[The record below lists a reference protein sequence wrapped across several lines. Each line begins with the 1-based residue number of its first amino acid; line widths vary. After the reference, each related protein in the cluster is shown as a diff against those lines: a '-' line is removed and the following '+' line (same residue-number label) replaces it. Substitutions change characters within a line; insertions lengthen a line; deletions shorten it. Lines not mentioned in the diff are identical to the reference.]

1 LTFRPSP
8 ILRGSTN
15 TENSISSSA
24 LRTSWTLPIMF
35 KTVYNLIYSLWWS
48 NLKHWTGRKIWPYSN
63 FELEKN
69 SYFLTWKK
77 IAGGSNRQ
85 LTAVTNKKQISNL
98 IEQKRRKYVMH
109 NIFTLIHL
117 AQTMDQEPLQMFY
130 VGLGESDAKKKERN
144 RYKINLCVKIELL
157 CQIGLLCYP
166 RCSLFYQF
174 LQQVSYERMVF
185 A

>member
-1 LTFRPSP
+1 
-8 ILRGSTN
+8 
-15 TENSISSSA
+15 
-24 LRTSWTLPIMF
+24 
-35 KTVYNLIYSLWWS
+35 
-48 NLKHWTGRKIWPYSN
+48 
-63 FELEKN
+63 
-69 SYFLTWKK
+69 
-77 IAGGSNRQ
+77 
-85 LTAVTNKKQISNL
+85 
-98 IEQKRRKYVMH
+98 MH

-157 CQIGLLCYP
+157 CQIGMLCYP